1 MLGLNE
7 TVKDP
12 ISSMLL
18 AAYELAL
25 AWQTL
30 VGALVA
36 LIAALWTIRVM
47 RDQMRA
53 DTDRHHDA
61 LRRKRLAARAM
72 MPDALSA
79 LGAYVRGC
87 AAYLIGNTD
96 ALPAEP
102 TASITALKEVIEF
115 IDDKAAERTFELV
128 SWYQVFKARMSAD
141 LPSSERAE
149 FADRQWDAAL
159 FCAYV
164 NSLFDYARNEA
175 DDVDT
180 SPPSR
185 DEMMDALKNAFTLVY
200 MTQHEEQFVRVVQI
214 IERRHE
220 SRTK

>member
-1 MLGLNE
+1 MNE
-7 TVKDP
+7 TVKGP
-12 ISSMLL
+12 ILSTLL

-30 VGALVA
+30 IGSLIA
-36 LIAALWTIRVM
+36 LIAALWTIKVM
-47 RDQMRA
+47 RDQMKA

-61 LRRKRLAARAM
+61 FRRKRLAARAM

-87 AAYLIGNTD
+87 AAYLIGNAD

-102 TASITALKEVIEF
+102 TAAITALKEVIEF
-115 IDDKAAERTFELV
+115 IDDKAAERTFVLV

-141 LPSSERAE
+141 LPTSEKAE

-159 FCAYV
+159 LFAYV
-164 NSLFDYARNEA
+164 NSLFEYARNEV
-175 DDVDT
+175 DDIDT
-180 SPPSR
+180 SKPSR
-185 DEMMDALKNAFTLVY
+185 DEMKDALQNAFTLVY
-200 MTQHEEQFVRVVQI
+200 MIQHKGQFVRVLEI